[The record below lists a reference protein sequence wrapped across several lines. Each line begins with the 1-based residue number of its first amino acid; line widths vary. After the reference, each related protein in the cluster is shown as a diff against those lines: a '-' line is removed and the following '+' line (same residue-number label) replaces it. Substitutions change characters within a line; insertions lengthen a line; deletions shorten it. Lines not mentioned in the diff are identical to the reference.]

1 MKIKMQVVS
10 DILKWIEENLDNN
23 IRIEDVVNKSG
34 YSRRGIQLIFKEYTG
49 LPLGSYI
56 RHRKLCRSAMLL
68 RLTNQSIFD
77 ISDQLGFDSQTSFSR
92 EFKKYF
98 DYTPNKY
105 RANPSWDLKKFRA
118 RIILDEGNQ
127 LVPSFRYLNDDAIF
141 GCNNNSYKISYQ
153 KSFLQ
158 PSTNDNDIRLDIV
171 KKNIKTSKKTLL
183 ILSKFKP
190 SKLDHHILDIDTI
203 IAFEDSIIK
212 SNEGHKRYDIDSG
225 LYVMFPYKGNWSEL
239 SSFSRKIYTEIFPAY
254 GLSRRPGYDIEIFY
268 YNDSLLLDDY
278 SDITVECDY
287 YIPISK

>member
-1 MKIKMQVVS
+1 MQVVS

-56 RHRKLCRSAMLL
+56 RHRKLCRAAILL

-98 DYTPNKY
+98 DYTPKKY
-105 RANPSWDLKKFRA
+105 RENPCWDLKKFRA
-118 RIILDEGNQ
+118 KIMLDESNQ
-127 LVPSFRYLNDDAIF
+127 LIPSFRYLNDDVLF
-141 GCNNNSYKISYQ
+141 GCNNSYNMSYQ
-153 KSFLQ
+153 ESFLQ
-158 PSTNDNDIRLDIV
+158 PSIDNSDRRFDII
-171 KKNIKTSKKTLL
+171 KNNIKISKKTLL
-183 ILSKFKP
+183 ILYKFKP
-190 SKLDHHILDIDTI
+190 SKFEHHILDVETV

-212 SNEGHKRYDIDSG
+212 SNENHKHCIDGG
-225 LYVMFPYKGNWSEL
+225 LYVMFPYKGNWNEL
-239 SSFSRKIYTEIFPAY
+239 SSFSRRIYTEIFPIY